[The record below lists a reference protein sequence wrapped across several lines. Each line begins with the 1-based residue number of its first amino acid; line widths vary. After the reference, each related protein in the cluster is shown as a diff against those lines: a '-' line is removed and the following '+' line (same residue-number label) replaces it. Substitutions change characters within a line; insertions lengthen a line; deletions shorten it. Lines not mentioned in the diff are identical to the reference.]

1 MGTFTPISLEDYPY
15 FFPLAV
21 SSNLKTSL
29 EFLLLHGC
37 KLTTDINIP
46 LQRDRDCFLMEDLR
60 SVVESPEH
68 SSLINKCRLYLWAL
82 FLSDIVDGSGQAILE
97 DAWCEHT
104 CLEVLKGTLQGT

>member
-1 MGTFTPISLEDYPY
+1 
-15 FFPLAV
+15 
-21 SSNLKTSL
+21 
-29 EFLLLHGC
+29 
-37 KLTTDINIP
+37 
-46 LQRDRDCFLMEDLR
+46 MEDLR